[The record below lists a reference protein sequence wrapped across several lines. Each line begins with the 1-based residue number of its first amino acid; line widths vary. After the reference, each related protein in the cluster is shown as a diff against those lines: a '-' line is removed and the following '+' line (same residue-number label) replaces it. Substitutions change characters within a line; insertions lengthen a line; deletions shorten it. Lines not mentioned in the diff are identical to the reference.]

1 VNIWLGFWV
10 VERDVEELDQGYP
23 HPVRVCKILQ
33 FSDTGLTALPILGNS
48 KPRRRHE
55 NRAREISQALV
66 RMCAKGCSIG
76 AGLAISAL

>member
-1 VNIWLGFWV
+1 VNIGVVLGV
-10 VERDVEELDQGYP
+10 LERGVEELVQGYP
-23 HPVRVCKILQ
+23 PPVRVCKILQ
-33 FSDTGLTALPILGNS
+33 FLDTGLTALPFLGNS

-55 NRAREISQALV
+55 KRAREISPALV